1 MKEALI
7 YRILEDVS
15 VAVRTGHGTWD
26 EVGSCMIS
34 ALTVSENDTGPFN
47 GRIDN
52 HVESKSDISEE
63 DKMNDD
69 RTFAS
74 SQPPSK
80 AGTSKA

>member
-1 MKEALI
+1 MCLP
-7 YRILEDVS
+7 

-26 EVGSCMIS
+26 EV
-34 ALTVSENDTGPFN
+34 VSDDDTGSFN
-47 GRIDN
+47 GHFDN
-52 HVESKSDISEE
+52 HSGSKSDISEE
-63 DKMNDD
+63 DKMNDG